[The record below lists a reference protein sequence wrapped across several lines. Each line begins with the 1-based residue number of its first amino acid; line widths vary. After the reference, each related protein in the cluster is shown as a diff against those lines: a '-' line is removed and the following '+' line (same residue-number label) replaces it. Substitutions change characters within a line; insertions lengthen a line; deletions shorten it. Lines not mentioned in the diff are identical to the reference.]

1 MKNLNNLAEIIAET
15 HEVFQSAAVR
25 SVNKYLTIRN
35 WMIGFYIVEYEQ
47 NGKDRATYGANLVK
61 NLSKQINKK
70 GLGFTNLK
78 VSRQFYQNYSFLE
91 AEIKNELQLFLPA
104 EKSQLPTDLLL
115 NSENKLIK
123 KSQPS
128 TDQFEK
134 INEIRQSLND
144 ELQPDYIKKLIN
156 SVSFTH
162 FVELLKIEDATKRRF
177 YEMMIIKATLSVE
190 DLKQQI
196 NSLGYER
203 VGMSQDLDKASET
216 LLKKLHPEHPEQAV
230 KDLYL
235 FDFLDLPHHAL
246 VEENELEASL
256 IKHLQAFILELGNG
270 FCFEAR
276 QKRILIDD
284 TYFFADLIFYH
295 RILKC
300 HVIVELKVDR
310 FKHEYLSQLNTYVAY
325 YNDQIKESGDNPAIG
340 ILMCT
345 DKGEKLVEYA
355 KAGMDN
361 QLFVSKY
368 MLQLPEKE
376 ELEEFIKQQLMK
388 KI

>member
-1 MKNLNNLAEIIAET
+1 MKDLTNLAKIIAET
-15 HEVFQSAAVR
+15 HEVFQTAAVR

-35 WMIGFYIVEYEQ
+35 WMIGYYIVEYEQ
-47 NGKDRATYGANLVK
+47 HGEDRATYGTNLVK

-70 GLGFTNLK
+70 GLGITNLK
-78 VSRQFYQNYSFLE
+78 LSRQFYQNYSFLE

-115 NSENKLIK
+115 QADYQEKGISQTPSDQLEDTPDYK
-123 KSQPS
+123 KSMLQ
-128 TDQFEK
+128 K
-134 INEIRQSLND
+134 I
-144 ELQPDYIKKLIN
+144 
-156 SVSFTH
+156 SFSH
-162 FVELLKIEDATKRRF
+162 FVELLKIEDATKRSF
-177 YEMMIIKATLSVE
+177 YEMMIIKATLSVG

-203 VGMSQDLDKASET
+203 VGMSQDLEKASET
-216 LLKKLHPEHPEQAV
+216 LMEKLHPEHPEQAV

-246 VEENELEASL
+246 VEENELESSL

-325 YNDQIKESGDNPAIG
+325 YNDQIKESSDNPAIG

-376 ELEEFIKQQLMK
+376 KLEEFIKQQLTK

>member
-1 MKNLNNLAEIIAET
+1 MKDLNNLAEIIAET
-15 HEVFQSAAVR
+15 HKAFQSAAVR

-35 WMIGFYIVEYEQ
+35 WMIGYYIVEYEQ
-47 NGKDRATYGANLVK
+47 HGEDRATYGTSLLPS
-61 NLSKQINKK
+61 LSKRINKK
-70 GLGFTNLK
+70 GLGLTTIKNARL
-78 VSRQFYQNYSFLE
+78 FYHEYSFL
-91 AEIKNELQLFLPA
+91 APFILSQISSLLP
-104 EKSQLPTDLLL
+104 Q
-115 NSENKLIK
+115 
-123 KSQPS
+123 
-128 TDQFEK
+128 
-134 INEIRQSLND
+134 NEIRQLPPDEFEMIENKEDEIRQSVTD
-144 ELQPDYIKKLIN
+144 ELQPDYIKNLIN
-156 SVSFTH
+156 RVSFTH

-196 NSLGYER
+196 NRLGYER
-203 VGMSQDLDKASET
+203 VGMSQDLENASET
-216 LLKKLHPEHPEQAV
+216 LIKKLHPEHPEQAV

-270 FCFEAR
+270 FCFESR

-310 FKHEYLSQLNTYVAY
+310 FNHEYLSQLNTYVAY
-325 YNDQIKESGDNPAIG
+325 YNDQIKESSDNPAIG

-345 DKGEKLVEYA
+345 EKGEKLVEYA

-368 MLQLPEKE
+368 MLQLPEKK
-376 ELEEFIKQQLMK
+376 ELERFIKQQLMK

>member
-1 MKNLNNLAEIIAET
+1 MKDLTNLAKIIAET
-15 HEVFQSAAVR
+15 HEVFQNAAVR

-35 WMIGFYIVEYEQ
+35 WMIGYYIVEYEQ
-47 NGKDRATYGANLVK
+47 HGEDRATYGTNLVK

-70 GLGFTNLK
+70 GLGVTNLK
-78 VSRQFYQNYSFLE
+78 LSRQFYQNYSFLE

-115 NSENKLIK
+115 KADYQEKGISQTPSDQLKDTPDYK
-123 KSQPS
+123 KSMLQ
-128 TDQFEK
+128 K
-134 INEIRQSLND
+134 I
-144 ELQPDYIKKLIN
+144 
-156 SVSFTH
+156 SFSH
-162 FVELLKIEDATKRRF
+162 FVELLKIEDATKRSF
-177 YEMMIIKATLSVE
+177 YEMMIIKATLSVG

-203 VGMSQDLDKASET
+203 VGMSQDLEKASET
-216 LLKKLHPEHPEQAV
+216 LIEKLHPEHPEQAV

-246 VEENELEASL
+246 AEENELESSL

-325 YNDQIKESGDNPAIG
+325 YNDQIKESSDNPAIG

-376 ELEEFIKQQLMK
+376 KLEEFIKQQLMK